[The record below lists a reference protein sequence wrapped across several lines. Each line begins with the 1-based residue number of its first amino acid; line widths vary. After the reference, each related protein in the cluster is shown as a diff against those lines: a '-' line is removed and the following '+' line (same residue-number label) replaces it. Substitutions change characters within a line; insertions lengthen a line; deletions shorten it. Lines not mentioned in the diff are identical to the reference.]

1 MLQLSQITRCQT
13 KRPISLLIAM
23 TAMLLVAGCADK
35 TRRRRRWCS
44 ALSERDKSSWTGEE
58 AKTYARHCIL
68 ESTTVGSDAWCTNLE
83 ETPKGDWTTQEVADY
98 AQYCTVKKMTGD

>member
-13 KRPISLLIAM
+13 KQATALLISM

-35 TRRRRRWCS
+35 PGSEGWCS
-44 ALSERDKSSWTGEE
+44 TLSERDKSSWTGEE

-68 ESTTVGSDAWCTNLE
+68 ESTTVGSDAWCDKLE
-83 ETPKGDWTTQEVADY
+83 KTPKGDWTTQEVADY